1 MSPSTHDPEEL
12 LDAIRE
18 ITSQPA
24 LYPEARF
31 LVDMITTTLKF
42 VHDRPTRG
50 DQKMLK
56 QAFKELR
63 YGLKVFAPYRRV
75 RKVAVFGSARTKPE
89 EPAYKDAYAFA
100 NAMIRMGWM
109 VITGAGPGI
118 MEAAQGGAGRAH
130 SFGVNIRLP
139 FEQDANPVIA
149 NDPKLVNFKYFFS
162 RKVVFVKESDAIALF
177 PGGFGTFDEGYES
190 LTLVQTGKS
199 ELLPIVFI
207 EGKGD
212 DYWREW
218 RKSVEKHLCGKG
230 YIDPTDLD
238 LFHVTDDIEEAREIF
253 RRFYS
258 NYHSSR
264 FVGDQLILRLQR
276 PISDEVLEELNTNFQ
291 DILVRGK
298 FERVE
303 PHRYE
308 KKDDPETL
316 ELPRLGFW
324 FDRKSMGRLRK
335 LVDLLNESSGG

>member
-118 MEAAQGGAGRAH
+118 MEAAQGGAAGA
-130 SFGVNIRLP
+130 P
-139 FEQDANPVIA
+139 ANA
-149 NDPKLVNFKYFFS
+149 T
-162 RKVVFVKESDAIALF
+162 AA
-177 PGGFGTFDEGYES
+177 
-190 LTLVQTGKS
+190 
-199 ELLPIVFI
+199 
-207 EGKGD
+207 
-212 DYWREW
+212 
-218 RKSVEKHLCGKG
+218 
-230 YIDPTDLD
+230 
-238 LFHVTDDIEEAREIF
+238 
-253 RRFYS
+253 
-258 NYHSSR
+258 
-264 FVGDQLILRLQR
+264 
-276 PISDEVLEELNTNFQ
+276 
-291 DILVRGK
+291 
-298 FERVE
+298 
-303 PHRYE
+303 
-308 KKDDPETL
+308 
-316 ELPRLGFW
+316 
-324 FDRKSMGRLRK
+324 
-335 LVDLLNESSGG
+335 